1 MTAMIEYF
9 FKEIFEII
17 ASKFERSTLSFKRR
31 RSMILFR
38 FLLTRVKIIKSD
50 GRVKGVWELDAC
62 LLLVTTIVF
71 NNLRGVDR

>member
-1 MTAMIEYF
+1 MTAVIEYF

-50 GRVKGVWELDAC
+50 GRVKG
-62 LLLVTTIVF
+62 
-71 NNLRGVDR
+71 N